1 MSFEHVCSGIGLPN
15 VYLFLKESGAAP
27 EPAWL
32 AERLAAAAD
41 PTPIITDVALGMGA
55 EPSPLCERTLE
66 LFVEILGAE
75 AGNMA
80 LRLLATGG
88 VYIGGGIPPR
98 ILQLLQH
105 ARFLTAFRNKGRFA
119 NLMTR

>member
-1 MSFEHVCSGIGLPN
+1 
-15 VYLFLKESGAAP
+15 
-27 EPAWL
+27 
-32 AERLAAAAD
+32 
-41 PTPIITDVALGMGA
+41 MGP

-119 NLMTR
+119 NLMTTFPVHVILEPRAALLGAVHYALARPTQHID